1 MIESNLI
8 DSIRGFIYIIC
19 GKSKKSMLEH
29 LNMKSESYK
38 VKIYSKMLEM

>member
-8 DSIRGFIYIIC
+8 DTTRGFIYIIC

-29 LNMKSESYK
+29 LNMKSETYK
-38 VKIYSKMLEM
+38 VKLYTKMLEM